1 MKVSPSILACDF
13 SNLKEE
19 IKSVDNADL
28 LHLDIMDG
36 VFVPNITFGPFMV
49 ETINKLTELP
59 LESHLMI
66 IDPLKYIEAFAKAG
80 SDIII
85 FHVEAKTDVLKALKK
100 IKSLGIKAGLS
111 LNPETPLRTLLPY
124 FELLDV
130 ILVMSVNPGFY
141 GQKFMPQVLPKL
153 EKLKEIKDSKK
164 YNFTIEVDG
173 GINEETAK
181 LVAPYVDVV
190 VSGAYIFE
198 SKNRKEKID
207 YLKKLL
213 P

>member
-1 MKVSPSILACDF
+1 
-13 SNLKEE
+13 
-19 IKSVDNADL
+19 
-28 LHLDIMDG
+28 
-36 VFVPNITFGPFMV
+36 MV

-130 ILVMSVNPGFY
+130 VLVMSVNPGFY

>member
-13 SNLKEE
+13 SKLKEE
-19 IKSVDNADL
+19 IKSIENADL
-28 LHLDIMDG
+28 VHLDVMDG

-49 ETINKLTELP
+49 ETIRKLTNLP

-85 FHVEAKTDVLKALKK
+85 FHVESKTDILKAIKK
-100 IKSLGIKAGLS
+100 VKSLNLKVGLS
-111 LNPETPLRTLLPY
+111 LNPETPIRTLLPY
-124 FELLDV
+124 FELLDMV
-130 ILVMSVNPGFY
+130 LVMSVNPGFY

-153 EKLKEIKDSKK
+153 EKLKEIRDSKGYK
-164 YNFTIEVDG
+164 FLIEVDG

-181 LVAPYVDVV
+181 LVSPYVDIV
-190 VSGAYIFE
+190 VSAAYIFSAE
-198 SKNRKEKID
+198 NRAERID
-207 YLKKLL
+207 NLKKLL
-213 P
+213 

>member
-130 ILVMSVNPGFY
+130 VLVMSVNPGFY

-190 VSGAYIFE
+190 VSGVYIFE

>member
-36 VFVPNITFGPFMV
+36 VFVPNITFGPFIV
-49 ETINKLTELP
+49 ETINKLTELH